1 MYSRYTPYTRYF
13 PYFLITML
21 SRRFLRIKV
30 MQALYAFFHSE
41 DRSVSRHE
49 KEMFSSFENTY
60 NLYLYLL
67 LLLIDIREFGRDRI
81 AIRKVKQ
88 LPTQSDIHPNTKF
101 VDNKIF
107 SVLSINRQLAAETRK
122 RNISW
127 GEDKDA
133 ARKLFAKIA
142 DSEEYKLYLSAE
154 GKSFKEDKKF
164 ISDIYREII
173 SQDEF
178 LQHVFEEKNI
188 HWADD
193 IDFVNSLVLKTID
206 YIPESAT
213 DNLPLAVLY
222 KDEKEDKKFAKE
234 LFRKVI
240 EHSDEEEKSIQS
252 KTENWELDR
261 IAFMDVLIMKL
272 AITEFLYFPTIPV
285 KVSLNEYIEL
295 AKQYSTPKS
304 SVFVNGILDKLLA
317 EFKNDGRLMKEGRGL
332 VEN

>member
-1 MYSRYTPYTRYF
+1 
-13 PYFLITML
+13 
-21 SRRFLRIKV
+21 

-41 DRSVSRHE
+41 DKSVAKHE

-60 NLYLYLL
+60 NLYLHLL
-67 LLLIDIREFGRDRI
+67 LLLVDIRECGRNLI
-81 AIRKVKQ
+81 VIRKAKH
-88 LPTQSDIHPNTKF
+88 LPTQSDINPSTKF
-101 VDNKIF
+101 VENKIF
-107 SVLSINRQLAAETRK
+107 GIISINRQLASETKK

-127 GEDKDA
+127 GSDKETA
-133 ARKLFAKIA
+133 QKLFLKISE
-142 DSEEYKLYLSAE
+142 SEEYKSYQASETA
-154 GKSFKEDKKF
+154 SFKQDKKF
-164 ISDIYREII
+164 ISEIYREII
-173 SQDEF
+173 AQDEY
-178 LQHVFEEKNI
+178 LQFVFEEKNI

-206 YIPESAT
+206 YIPESST
-213 DNLPLAVLY
+213 DNLPLALLY

-234 LFRKVI
+234 LFQKVI
-240 EHSDEEEKSIQS
+240 EHSEEEEKSIQA
-252 KTENWELDR
+252 KTENWELER
-261 IAFMDVLIMKL
+261 IAFMDVLLMKM

-317 EFKNDGRLMKEGRGL
+317 EFKTDGRLQKEGRGL

>member
-1 MYSRYTPYTRYF
+1 
-13 PYFLITML
+13 
-21 SRRFLRIKV
+21 

-41 DRSVSRHE
+41 DKSIAKHE

-67 LLLIDIREFGRDRI
+67 LLLIDIRECGRNLI
-81 AIRKVKQ
+81 AIRKVKH
-88 LPTQSDIHPNTKF
+88 LPTKADINPNTKF

-107 SVLSINRQLAAETRK
+107 SIISINRQLASETKK

-127 GEDKDA
+127 GNDKEA
-133 ARKLFAKIA
+133 AQKLFLKITE
-142 DSEEYKLYLSAE
+142 SEEYKSYLANE
-154 GKSFKEDKKF
+154 TRSFKEDKKF
-164 ISDIYREII
+164 ISDIYRDVI
-173 SQDEF
+173 SQDEY
-178 LQHVFEEKNI
+178 LQFVFEEKNI

-193 IDFVNSLVLKTID
+193 MDFVNSLVLKTID
-206 YIPESAT
+206 YIPESAM
-213 DNLPLAVLY
+213 DNLPLALLY

-234 LFRKVI
+234 LFQKVI
-240 EHSDEEEKSIQS
+240 EHSEDEEKNIQS
-252 KTENWELDR
+252 KTENWELER
-261 IAFMDVLIMKL
+261 IAFMDVLLMKM

-304 SVFVNGILDKLLA
+304 SVFVNGILDKLLT
-317 EFKNDGRLMKEGRGL
+317 EFKSDGRLQKEGRGL

>member
-1 MYSRYTPYTRYF
+1 
-13 PYFLITML
+13 ML

-41 DRSVSRHE
+41 DKSVAKHE
-49 KEMFSSFENTY
+49 KEMFASFENTY

-67 LLLIDIREFGRDRI
+67 LFVIEIRDCGRNLI

-88 LPTQSDIHPNTKF
+88 LPTESDINPNTKF
-101 VDNKIF
+101 VENKIF
-107 SVLSINRQLAAETRK
+107 SIIAINRQLASESKK

-127 GEDKDA
+127 EKDNEA
-133 ARKLFAKIA
+133 APKLFLKIA
-142 DSEEYKLYLSAE
+142 ESEEYKSYLTNDNR
-154 GKSFKEDKKF
+154 SFKDDKKF

-178 LQHVFEEKNI
+178 LQFTFEEKNI

-206 YIPESAT
+206 YIPESAN
-213 DNLPLAVLY
+213 DNLPLALLY
-222 KDEKEDKKFAKE
+222 KDEKEDKKFAKD
-234 LFRKVI
+234 LFEKVI
-240 EHSDEEEKSIQS
+240 EYSEEEEKNIQE

-261 IAFMDVLIMKL
+261 IAFMDVLLMKM

-317 EFKNDGRLMKEGRGL
+317 DYKKEGRLQKEGRGL